1 MKFLFRSSLMV
12 FAFSLLA
19 STTFAKPTEVI
30 LYPSG
35 ATISEQATI
44 PQGTDTATLLLPHVA
59 IPESLKLALQ
69 ATPKRKI
76 TGIEY
81 ESILPD
87 ASDFQ
92 ELKELISRLEQEIN
106 AVDDQIQSR
115 TLALN
120 YWKSQQDL
128 PVKTLA
134 DAREMGKIIREESII
149 LLQAA
154 TQLRQ
159 QKTELTKQLQETQN
173 QLKKKTGKNQRNWRV
188 QIKLSQPTTTDI
200 KLVYSYRIRRAGW
213 QSSYS
218 LNALPGLK
226 RVEWIWTAKIM
237 QQTGIDW
244 KGVNLKIATTEP
256 VFSLT
261 PPQTRPWEIREQQ
274 ILRGRGNLKMMTM
287 SAEMVM
293 DEAAPA
299 MGAAPMPT
307 RAEGQLFDI
316 YDLGQVDVASGKESR
331 IKIREGLWN
340 AKFTYLVRPLLSEQ
354 VFLDADLDLG
364 KNFFP
369 LPSGMASI
377 QVDGVHV
384 GQRNFS
390 LHEKQDVS
398 MSFGSDPSLVVDV
411 QTDHVAG
418 EKGLL
423 AKKRTYN
430 WNWTINFDNHKNFA
444 VDLKVEDSYPHAEHE
459 KIFLQE
465 IFSSPLPVRKK
476 DLLIWNLTIP
486 PQGKQQIQYG
496 YKVTYPED
504 MPVSLGR

>member
-1 MKFLFRSSLMV
+1 MKFLFQSSLM
-12 FAFSLLA
+12 FFTFSLLA
-19 STTFAKPTEVI
+19 ATTSAQPTEVI

-35 ATISEQATI
+35 ATVSEQATI
-44 PQGTDTATLLLPHVA
+44 LQGTDSATLLLPHVA

-69 ATPKRKI
+69 KVPEQKI

-81 ESILPD
+81 ESVLPED
-87 ASDFQ
+87 SDFQ
-92 ELKELISRLEQEIN
+92 ELKDLISRLEQEIN
-106 AVDDQIQSR
+106 AIGDQIQSR

-120 YWKSQQDL
+120 YWKNQQDL

-134 DAREMGKIIREESII
+134 DTREMGKIIRDESII
-149 LLQAA
+149 LLQAT

-159 QKTELTKQLQETQN
+159 KKTDLAKQLQEAQN
-173 QLKKKTGKNQRNWRV
+173 QLKKKTGNNQRSWRV
-188 QIKLSQPTTTDI
+188 QVELSQPTTADI
-200 KLVYSYRIRRAGW
+200 KLVYSYGIRRAGW

-218 LNALPGLK
+218 LNALPGQK
-226 RVEWIWTAKIM
+226 KVEWIWTAKIM

-244 KGVNLKIATTEP
+244 NGVNLKIATTEP
-256 VFSLT
+256 VFTLT
-261 PPQTRPWEIREQQ
+261 PPVSRPWKISEAQ
-274 ILRGRGNLKMMTM
+274 ISYARSNTKMMAM
-287 SAEMVM
+287 PQAMMMDAVAEK
-293 DEAAPA
+293 
-299 MGAAPMPT
+299 GAAPTPP
-307 RAEGQLFDI
+307 RVEGQLFDI
-316 YDLGQVDVASGKESR
+316 YDLGQVNVASGKESR
-331 IKIREGLWN
+331 IKIREGIWD

-354 VFLDADLDLG
+354 VFLEADLDLTR
-364 KNFFP
+364 NFLP
-369 LPSGMASI
+369 LPTGIASI

-418 EKGLL
+418 KKGLL

-444 VDLKVEDSYPHAEHE
+444 VDLKVEDSYPHAGHE
-459 KIFLQE
+459 KIVLQE
-465 IFSSPLPVRKK
+465 TFSPPLPVREK

-486 PQGKQQIQYG
+486 PQGEKQIKYG
-496 YKVTYPED
+496 YQVTYPE
-504 MPVSLGR
+504 